1 MVMSSGAKNRVPTDA
16 MHASAVALAKKE
28 PAVVAPGFRSPG
40 SSRRLL
46 FPVLGLLCGIL
57 GLTGCAGY
65 QLGTAATPGFTT
77 LFVAPVGSDVIL
89 PQARAE
95 LTTRLREAFIRDG
108 RVRLTASPDEADA
121 VLRVSVARYGR
132 DVVVSR
138 TDDTGLGRRFDV
150 TLQARASLLSNRR
163 PEPWFTDRVL
173 DVRRGAMADDGLV
186 PAEHQLMPLLAAS
199 LADEAVRAV
208 LDTW

>member
-1 MVMSSGAKNRVPTDA
+1 MFPSTGCFASLSLTRGGLPSSVFGRPLSRLRPP
-16 MHASAVALAKKE
+16 ASVL
-28 PAVVAPGFRSPG
+28 
-40 SSRRLL
+40 RLL
-46 FPVLGLLCGIL
+46 SSIVCALW
-57 GLTGCAGY
+57 LTGCAGY
-65 QLGTAATPGFTT
+65 QLGTAAKPQFTT

-108 RVRLTASPDEADA
+108 RVRLTDSAESADA
-121 VLRVSVARYGR
+121 VLKVTIAGYSR

-150 TLQARASLLSNRR
+150 TLQARASLLSNRQ
-163 PEPWFTDRVL
+163 PQPWFTDRVL
-173 DVRRGAMADDGLV
+173 EARRGAMADSGLV
-186 PAEHQLMPLLAAS
+186 PAEHQLLPILGES
-199 LADEAVRAV
+199 LATEAVRAV